1 MNNMDH
7 LLSARFFRLWIGA
20 VSFLF
25 FVGSAGVASS
35 EPDGHEL
42 TLEDCIGL
50 ALQNNLDL
58 HLERVSRESARADIA
73 AAQGGYDPALVVSA
87 SRRHEETLGRA
98 DRNAAEQANAGSDS
112 DTDSWSA
119 GLAGETALAGL
130 RYDISAKSGN
140 TSGTS
145 GGNPF
150 DTSTGSAGIT
160 LTQPLLKG
168 FKTGGARYQVLLARK
183 QFAEFGA
190 QLENKMQNILMQV
203 ESAWYSLI
211 QARESIRVQEE
222 AVHLATQLYADNQ
235 RKVQIG
241 ALSILDEKQAES
253 QAAAARADLSAAR
266 QTYAEAQNRLKALI
280 FADHRRQR
288 AADIQAVG
296 ELTAEPV
303 VVDVVASGEQALAN
317 RPDLRQTRLALAR
330 QEIVTDY
337 QKNQALPALDLV
349 GGYGVAATHEDR
361 QRDVFERLHSA
372 DEPFWTLG
380 VTLSIPLGNRT
391 ARARH
396 TQSVLSAERLKLT
409 LRQQEEAVL
418 VAVDNAASAVA
429 SGQERVQATREA
441 REYAE
446 QALAAEQRKLDSGK
460 STSFIVLQLQRDL
473 TQARKSEISALA
485 DYNQQL
491 ANLALA
497 EGNMLAHH
505 GIELMAEK

>member
-1 MNNMDH
+1 MSNKNRPFLSLFPR
-7 LLSARFFRLWIGA
+7 LLSRAGLA
-20 VSFLF
+20 LF
-25 FVGSAGVASS
+25 FVAGAGIAGAEQVV
-35 EPDGHEL
+35 HEL
-42 TLEDCIGL
+42 TLADCVEL

-58 HLERVSRESARADIA
+58 RLERVSHESARTDIS
-73 AAQGGYDPALVVSA
+73 AAQGGYDPALTASA
-87 SRRHEETLGRA
+87 TRRHEETLGRA
-98 DRNAAEQANAGSDS
+98 DRDTLERANAGSDT
-112 DTDSWSA
+112 DTDSWGV

-130 RYDISAKSGN
+130 RYDISAKSGDA
-140 TSGTS
+140 SGTT

-168 FKTGGARYQVLLARK
+168 FKTGGARYQVAIARK
-183 QFAEFGA
+183 QFAESGA

-222 AVHLATQLYADNQ
+222 AVRLATQLHADNQ

-241 ALSILDEKQAES
+241 AMAILDEKQAES

-266 QTYAEAQNRLKALI
+266 RTYAEAQNKLKALV
-280 FADHRRQR
+280 FADHRQQR
-288 AADIQAVG
+288 AAEIRAVG
-296 ELTAEPV
+296 ELSAEPV
-303 VVDVVASGEQALAN
+303 MVDGAASGEQALAN
-317 RPDLRQTRLALAR
+317 RPDLRQARLALAR
-330 QEIVTDY
+330 QEIVAGY
-337 QKNQALPALDLV
+337 QKNQTLPALDLV
-349 GGYGVAATHEDR
+349 GGYGVAATHEER
-361 QRDVFERLHSA
+361 QGDVWERMQSA

-396 TQSVLSAERLKLT
+396 RQSVLATERMQLE
-409 LRQQEEAVL
+409 LRRLEEAAL
-418 VAVDNAASAVA
+418 VEVDNAANAVA
-429 SGQERVQATREA
+429 SGLERVQATREA

-446 QALAAEQRKLDSGK
+446 QALDAEQRKLDSGK

-473 TQARKSEISALA
+473 TQARQSEISALA
-485 DYNQQL
+485 DYNQQV

-497 EGNMLAHH
+497 EGNMLVHH
-505 GIELMAEK
+505 GIQPPED